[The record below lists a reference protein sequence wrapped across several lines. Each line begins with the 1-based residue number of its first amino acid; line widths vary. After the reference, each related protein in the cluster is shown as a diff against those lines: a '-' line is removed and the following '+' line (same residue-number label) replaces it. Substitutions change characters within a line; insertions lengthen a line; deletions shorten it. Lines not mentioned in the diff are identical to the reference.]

1 MVGRA
6 GMTDTV
12 IDDILFVVYTERFS
26 DGENAGDTDIT
37 RLISARQATSFERGI
52 YYGKFN

>member
-26 DGENAGDTDIT
+26 DEENAGNTDIT